1 MIAEMIKD
9 TLEDAGYKVLPF
21 TDSRKAIDSIA
32 SNGIELIVSDYHMPD
47 VSGLDLL
54 KEVNILQDKLGK
66 KMFVIILSAQKD
78 ATIALE
84 LLKHKAFAYQS
95 KPLDFQKLLVDVS
108 RAITTLVLP

>member
-1 MIAEMIKD
+1 MIDLRGERERRTDQKRLVERVGRSGTGA
-9 TLEDAGYKVLPF
+9 DAGCL
-21 TDSRKAIDSIA
+21 
-32 SNGIELIVSDYHMPD
+32 
-47 VSGLDLL
+47 LDDPQPLHFAPL
-54 KEVNILQDKLGK
+54 DTGQALVNILQEKLGK